1 MFMHEKVVS
10 LVQISKIWS
19 IAHPAPIH
27 LPFLQQEL
35 LFPVFLDPSKPQS
48 PQDHSANFSLPTCL
62 QPVQSCLN
70 DFLDT
75 TESSKVHPDPSNC
88 LSKTSRHQR
97 PPFSFQLPPFS
108 DISFP
113 LSGKYMSPH
122 PNPYGWN
129 ISIFTEKQKASKNI
143 ELSKKKNHSCLP
155 WIWLIETFG
164 WSYPAS
170 SRPPHPPPLLNASA
184 ILSLFSTLNI
194 TYLNPDFTPTI
205 YCNLNWK
212 CNVLFKPRLIPQSRP
227 AIDPWRS
234 Q

>member
-1 MFMHEKVVS
+1 MLPYTWTKQRLVIMFMHEKVVS

-88 LSKTSRHQR
+88 LSKTSA
-97 PPFSFQLPPFS
+97 PPFFFSTTPFLWYILSSLRKIYEPPSQPVWVKHFNFHWKAE
-108 DISFP
+108 DIEKYWIIKGEKP
-113 LSGKYMSPH
+113 LLLTLDLV
-122 PNPYGWN
+122 NWN
-129 ISIFTEKQKASKNI
+129 
-143 ELSKKKNHSCLP
+143 L
-155 WIWLIETFG
+155 WLILSCIQQTT
-164 WSYPAS
+164 AS
-170 SRPPHPPPLLNASA
+170 S
-184 ILSLFSTLNI
+184 STSQCQ
-194 TYLNPDFTPTI
+194 
-205 YCNLNWK
+205 CNLVPVFHLKHN
-212 CNVLFKPRLIPQSRP
+212 LFKPRFYTHNLL
-227 AIDPWRS
+227 
-234 Q
+234 